1 MYRFTQPEDQAKFAL
16 PLNRDTEHL
25 YYNTRLIYDT
35 NVLTEPRAWN
45 ISKINRTTSKGI
57 VVFTMAQ
64 DQFNS
69 HTDKAQYD
77 ENGNVVA
84 WWADWDKSNIEPSEG
99 IVNDQSTDTPTLSSS
114 ITCSGKPQIKIGGSA
129 KTLTVTFYDDGV
141 ATDYQS
147 GEWSY
152 SVDDADATGLLEI
165 TDVGDGKVRV
175 KFTGDSTYINKI
187 LKVTFTSGEISS
199 SLDLEILPL

>member
-1 MYRFTQPEDQAKFAL
+1 
-16 PLNRDTEHL
+16 
-25 YYNTRLIYDT
+25 
-35 NVLTEPRAWN
+35 
-45 ISKINRTTSKGI
+45 
-57 VVFTMAQ
+57 MAQ